1 MRIDIVTDT
10 FAPDVNGV
18 AMTLGRLCDGL
29 RLKGHLVH
37 VIRTGEGGG
46 RGETVAASVPLPG
59 YKEVR
64 VGLPGPF
71 KLRKRWT
78 KRRPDAVYVATESP
92 LGSSAI
98 KAANAL
104 EIPVAAGFHT
114 NFHQYMEQYLL
125 GGLQP
130 AAMAYLKRVHNRA
143 NLTMAPTTD
152 VVDMLRREGFNNVR
166 LLGRGVDTVF
176 FHPAKRDAAL
186 RAAWGARAESPVALV
201 VGRVAAEKNLPFA
214 MECFRKM
221 REQIP
226 DLRCVVVG
234 DGPIREKLQLENPY
248 VHFAGMQ
255 TGEDLA
261 RHYASADI
269 LLFPSETET
278 FGNVLLEGMASGL
291 VTVSYDYAAS
301 ARHVTQE
308 SNGLKA
314 PKGESDAYL
323 AECFRSLRHWRNDT
337 FRAEAR
343 ASAED
348 LGWDQVVDSFENH
361 LLEASE
367 ARGPVTLTLRE
378 RKKRPK
384 RNFRSIFISDVHLG
398 TEDSKVHE
406 VIDFLKHTRCEK
418 LVLNG
423 DIIDGWALKRGAKWR
438 KRHSRFIRTVLK
450 KMEKDDTE
458 VVYLRGNH
466 DDILERFLPLGFGK
480 LQFVKEHI
488 HKGVDGK
495 RYLVVHGDGF
505 DAVSTNHKWVA
516 VLGAIGYD
524 ALLSANRIYNRY
536 RAWIGKEY
544 YSVSKAI
551 KARVKSA
558 VNFVGEYETQLQ
570 EFARKKN
577 CDGIICGHIH
587 TPEDKQVG
595 EIRYLNSGDW
605 VESLTAIVEHHD
617 GRLELIHYTQFMAEL
632 AAEVRNDTTRRT
644 GQATVVLSA

>member
-29 RLKGHLVH
+29 RAKGHRVH
-37 VIRTGEGGG
+37 VIRSGEGGG
-46 RGETVAASVPLPG
+46 PGETRAASLPLPG

-71 KLRKRWT
+71 RLRKRWL

-92 LGSSAI
+92 LGHSAI

-114 NFHQYMEQYLL
+114 NFHQYMEQYRL

-130 AAMAYLKRVHNRA
+130 AAMAYLKRVHKRA
-143 NLTMAPTTD
+143 DLTMAPSAD
-152 VVDMLRREGFNNVR
+152 VVEMLTREGFHKVR
-166 LLGRGVDTVF
+166 LLGRGVDTVLF
-176 FHPAKRDAAL
+176 DPAKRDAAL
-186 RAAWGARAESPVALV
+186 RASWGARSESPVVIV
-201 VGRVAAEKNLPFA
+201 VGRVAAEKNLGFA

-221 REQIP
+221 RERLP

-234 DGPIREKLQLENPY
+234 DGPLREKLAAEHSF
-248 VHFAGMQ
+248 VHFAGMRG
-255 TGEDLA
+255 GEDLA

-278 FGNVLLEGMASGL
+278 FGNVLLEGIASGL
-291 VTVSYDYAAS
+291 VVVGHDYAA
-301 ARHVTQE
+301 AALHLRQDV
-308 SNGLKA
+308 NGLKA
-314 PKGESDAYL
+314 PKGDRAAYL
-323 AECFRSLRHWRNDT
+323 GECFAALHRWRDDGLRG
-337 FRAEAR
+337 AAR
-343 ASAED
+343 ATAER
-348 LGWDQVVDSFENH
+348 LGWQAVVDAFEGH
-361 LLEASE
+361 LREASA
-367 ARGPVTLTLRE
+367 ARGPLSLTLKE
-378 RKKRPK
+378 KNKRPK
-384 RNFRSIFISDVHLG
+384 RDFRTIFLSDIHLG
-398 TEDSKVHE
+398 TPDAKVLE
-406 VIDFLKHTRCEK
+406 VIEFLKHTRCDK

-423 DIIDGWALKRGAKWR
+423 DIIDGWALRRGARWR

-450 KMEKDDTE
+450 KMERDDTE
-458 VVYLRGNH
+458 VIYLRGNH
-466 DDILERFLPLGFGK
+466 DDILERFLPLAFGK
-480 LQFVKEHI
+480 LRFVKEHI
-488 HKGVDGK
+488 HAGVDGK

-505 DAVSTNHKWVA
+505 DSVSTDHKWIA
-516 VLGAIGYD
+516 KLGAVGYD
-524 ALLSANRIYNRY
+524 FLLKVNRFYNRY
-536 RAWIGKEY
+536 RAWRGKEH

-558 VNFVGEYETQLQ
+558 VNFVGEYEQQLQ
-570 EFARKKN
+570 ELARKKG

-605 VESLTAIVEHHD
+605 VESLTAIVEHRD
-617 GRLELIHYTQFMAEL
+617 GRLELVRHVDFMAEL
-632 AAEVRNDTTRRT
+632 AAEVRPAAVEDGALLLAR
-644 GQATVVLSA
+644 

>member
-29 RLKGHLVH
+29 RRKGHLVH

-46 RGETVAASVPLPG
+46 RGETIAASLPLPG

-78 KRRPDAVYVATESP
+78 KKRPDAIYVATESP

-114 NFHQYMEQYLL
+114 NFHQYMEQYRL

-176 FHPAKRDAAL
+176 FDPAKRDHSL
-186 RAAWGARAESPVALV
+186 RAEWGARPESPVV
-201 VGRVAAEKNLPFA
+201 IIVGRVAAEKNLPFA

-221 REQIP
+221 RERMP

-234 DGPIREKLQLENPY
+234 DGPIREKLQLENPSA
-248 VHFAGMQ
+248 HFAGMQ

-291 VTVSYDYAAS
+291 VTVSHDYAAS
-301 ARHVTQE
+301 ARYIAQDD
-308 SNGLKA
+308 NGLKA
-314 PKGESDAYL
+314 PKGEREAYL
-323 AECFRSLRHWRNDT
+323 EQCFTALQRWRDDT
-337 FRAEAR
+337 FRERAR
-343 ASAED
+343 ATAEV
-348 LGWDQVVDSFENH
+348 LGWDQVVDAFEGH

-367 ARGPVTLTLRE
+367 SRGPVTLTLKE

-384 RNFRSIFISDVHLG
+384 RNFRTIFLSDIHLG
-398 TEDSKVHE
+398 TPDAKVLE
-406 VIDFLKHTRCEK
+406 VIDFLKHTRCDK

-458 VVYLRGNH
+458 IVYLRGNH

-488 HKGVDGK
+488 HKGTDGK

-505 DAVSTNHKWVA
+505 DSVSTNHKWVA

-524 ALLSANRIYNRY
+524 ALLAANRVYNRY
-536 RAWIGKEY
+536 RAWRGKEY

-558 VNFVGEYETQLQ
+558 VNFVGEYEIQLQ
-570 EFARKKN
+570 EFARKKG

-617 GRLELIHYTQFMAEL
+617 GRMELVQYHDFMAAL
-632 AAEVRNDTTRRT
+632 AAEVRTETLRPATPT
-644 GQATVVLSA
+644 GMVLSA

>member
-10 FAPDVNGV
+10 FTPDVNGV

-29 RLKGHLVH
+29 RRKGHLVH
-37 VIRTGEGGG
+37 VIRTGEGAG
-46 RGETVAASVPLPG
+46 RGETIAASLPLPG
-59 YKEVR
+59 YREVR

-71 KLRKRWT
+71 KLRKRWI

-98 KAANAL
+98 KAASAL

-114 NFHQYMEQYLL
+114 NFHQYMEQYRL

-130 AAMAYLKRVHNRA
+130 AAMAYLRRVHSRA
-143 NLTMAPTTD
+143 DLTMAPTSD
-152 VVDMLRREGFNNVR
+152 VVEMLQREGFRNVR
-166 LLGRGVDTVF
+166 LLGRGVDTEL
-176 FHPAKRDAAL
+176 FHPGRRDAGL
-186 RAAWGARAESPVALV
+186 RAAWGARGESPVALV

-214 MECFRKM
+214 MDCFRRM
-221 REQIP
+221 RERLP

-234 DGPIREKLQLENPY
+234 DGPIREKLQAEHAF
-248 VHFAGMQ
+248 VHFAGMR

-269 LLFPSETET
+269 LLCPSETET
-278 FGNVLLEGMASGL
+278 FGNVLLEGLASGL
-291 VTVSYDYAAS
+291 VTVSHDYAAA
-301 ARHVTQE
+301 ARHVLHDR
-308 SNGLKA
+308 NGLKS
-314 PKGESDAYL
+314 PKGDRAAYL
-323 AECFRSLRHWRNDT
+323 GECFAALHRWRDPD
-337 FRAEAR
+337 FRAAAR
-343 ASAED
+343 ASAEK

-361 LLEASE
+361 LLEASGN
-367 ARGPVTLTLRE
+367 RGPVTLSLKE
-378 RKKRPK
+378 KNKRP
-384 RNFRSIFISDVHLG
+384 RRGFRTVFISDVHLG
-398 TEDSKVHE
+398 TPDAKVHE
-406 VIDFLKHTRCEK
+406 AIEFLKHVRCDK

-423 DIIDGWALKRGAKWR
+423 DIIDGWALRRGARWR

-458 VVYLRGNH
+458 VIYLRGNH
-466 DDILERFLPLGFGK
+466 DDILERFLPLAFGK

-488 HKGVDGK
+488 HTGVDGK

-505 DAVSTNHKWVA
+505 DSVSTHHKWIA
-516 VLGAIGYD
+516 KLGAIGYD
-524 ALLSANRIYNRY
+524 FLLKVNRIYNGY
-536 RAWIGKEY
+536 RAWRGKEH

-558 VNFVGEYETQLQ
+558 VNFVGEYELQLQ
-570 EFARKKN
+570 ELARIRQ
-577 CDGIICGHIH
+577 CQGIVCGHIH

-595 EIRYLNSGDW
+595 DIRYLNSGDW

-617 GRLELIHYTQFMAEL
+617 GRLELVRHGDFMAGL
-632 AAEVRNDTTRRT
+632 AEEVRQERT
-644 GQATVVLSA
+644 AVRGTEWVIPA